1 MNSNKRIRMI
11 LPVPLPA
18 AALANFAVQI
28 PSALRRPGLEVDF
41 VGCRA
46 GASLMDSAYES
57 ALADAFVLDA
67 GATAETDGYDLVCS
81 FSMSDSGVA
90 ALRSRLRIPV
100 VGAGHAALSLAAQ
113 LGHRFSVITM
123 WEPWRQHVIEN
134 VAKYGMSQ
142 RLASVR
148 HIGVR
153 PDPRELL
160 AGKEE
165 LVFAAL
171 AEAGKEA
178 IKQDG
183 ADVIVLG
190 STTMY
195 QAHAYLSG
203 VLPCPVVNPG
213 LAAYKACETLL
224 DLGLA
229 HSKLAYPA
237 PQAIQDSL
245 FHPIKPTC

>member
-1 MNSNKRIRMI
+1 MI

-18 AALANFAVQI
+18 AALARFAVQI
-28 PSALRRPGLEVDF
+28 PDAQRRGDIEIDF

-57 ALADAFVLDA
+57 TLADAFVLDA
-67 GATAETDGYDLVCS
+67 GATAESDGYDLVCS

-90 ALRSRLRIPV
+90 ALRSRLQIPV
-100 VGAGHAALSLAAQ
+100 VGAGQAALSLAAQ
-113 LGHRFSVITM
+113 LGHRFSVVTM
-123 WEPWRQHVIEN
+123 WEPWRRHVIEN
-134 VAKYGMSQ
+134 VARYGMSEK
-142 RLASVR
+142 LASVR

-160 AGKEE
+160 AGKEA

-171 AEAGKEA
+171 AEAGKAA
-178 IKQDG
+178 ITQDG

-195 QAHAYLSG
+195 QAHAYLTRE
-203 VLPCPVVNPG
+203 LPCPVVNPG
-213 LAAYKACETLL
+213 LAAYKTCVTLL

-229 HSKLAYPA
+229 HSKLAYPSPGA
-237 PQAIQDSL
+237 VEDNL
-245 FHPIKPTC
+245 FHPISPTWET